1 MVELVSKNYAR
12 ALFDIAVE
20 ENRIEDIGEEIEAIV
35 SIIKSEKSFYDFF
48 VTPLVSKQEK
58 IELVD
63 KAFGGKVSKTA
74 ENFLK
79 VLIENGRTGA
89 IEATSTTYHKLKLDY
104 FNMVEATAY
113 TVVPMTDPQQQKLIE
128 KLEKETGKKIIF
140 KNEIDQ
146 SILGGMMI
154 KIGEKEID
162 GTVLNRL
169 KNLEAAISK

>member
-12 ALFDIAVE
+12 ALFDLAVE
-20 ENRIEDIGEEIEAIV
+20 ENLVEDTGEEMKVIV
-35 SIIKSEKSFYDFF
+35 SILMSEKSFYEFF

-63 KAFGGKVSKTA
+63 KAFAGRVTKTA

-79 VLIENGRTGA
+79 VLIENGRTNTIEA
-89 IEATSTTYHKLKLDY
+89 VSTYYHKMKLEHLNMIEATA
-104 FNMVEATAY
+104 F
-113 TVVPMTDPQQQKLIE
+113 TVIPMTDLQQQKLTQ
-128 KLEKETGKKIIF
+128 KLEKETGKKVIL

-146 SILGGMMI
+146 DILGGMLI

-169 KNLEAAISK
+169 KNLEAVISK

>member
-1 MVELVSKNYAR
+1 MVELVSRNYAR

-20 ENRIEDIGEEIEAIV
+20 ENLVEDIGEEMTAIV
-35 SIIKSEKSFYDFF
+35 SILKSEKSFFDFF

-63 KAFGGKVSKTA
+63 KAFGGKVSKTT

-79 VLIENGRTGA
+79 VLIKNGRTDA
-89 IEATSTTYHKLKLDY
+89 MPAVDTYYHKLKLEH

-113 TVVPMTDPQQQKLIE
+113 TVLPMTDLQQQKLIE
-128 KLEKETGKKIIF
+128 KLEKQTGKKIIF

-146 SILGGMMI
+146 NILGGMLV

-162 GTVLNRL
+162 GTVLNSL